1 MFDQLLES
9 AQKREGTKKPTTF
22 AISFVLH
29 LTVLAALFI
38 VPLYLTEILQEL
50 NFLTFVSSPPNPEA
64 SFPQAQAKR
73 EAAKATKEVEQSD
86 AKQDVQVVTS
96 NEFTEPT
103 EIKEKVSDKVVV
115 APIDTGGDS
124 DAGLPGGTAV
134 GGSGAGSRTG
144 TPGLMVNDGPSMIVA
159 GGPPPPPPPP
169 PPAEP
174 VKVGGN
180 VLASKLTNRVEPIYP
195 EIAKKARVQG
205 IVILKIVVDEN
216 GNVASVNVHSGHPM
230 LAPAAIEAVKKWRYT
245 PTELNGIKVPVEGTV
260 VVNFTLR

>member
-9 AQKREGTKKPTTF
+9 AARREKTKKPTTF
-22 AISFVLH
+22 IFSIVLH
-29 LTVLAALFI
+29 STILLALFI
-38 VPLYLTEILQEL
+38 VPLFLNEILAEL
-50 NFLTFVSSPPNPEA
+50 NFLTFVSAPPNPEA

-73 EAAKATKEVEQSD
+73 EAAKATKEVQETD
-86 AKQDVQVVTS
+86 TKDVQVVTS

-134 GGSGAGSRTG
+134 GGSGAGSRSG
-144 TPGLMVNDGPSMIVA
+144 TPGLMVSDSSANLGVGA
-159 GGPPPPPPPP
+159 PPPPPPP

-180 VLASKLTNRVEPIYP
+180 VLSSKLVNRVEPIYP

-216 GNVASVNVHSGHPM
+216 GNVASVAVHSGHPM
-230 LAPAAIEAVKKWRYT
+230 LAPAAMEAVKKWRYT
-245 PTELNGIKVPVEGTV
+245 PTELNGIRVPVEGTV